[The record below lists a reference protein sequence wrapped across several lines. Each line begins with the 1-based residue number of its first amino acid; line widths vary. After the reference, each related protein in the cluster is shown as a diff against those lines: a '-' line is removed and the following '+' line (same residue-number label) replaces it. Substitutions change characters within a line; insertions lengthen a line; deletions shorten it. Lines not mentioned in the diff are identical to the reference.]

1 MKKNKCMI
9 CGKEFESERHARIC
23 STRCRTIRKEE
34 MKREQRERQKN
45 PVTQNPQKRQSKITE
60 INEAARAVGMTYG
73 KYVAMKYAE
82 KNRI

>member
-9 CGKEFESERHARIC
+9 CGKEFESERYARIC

-34 MKREQRERQKN
+34 IKREQREQQKN
-45 PVTQNPQKRQSKITE
+45 PATQNPQKRQSKIAD
-60 INEAARAVGMTYG
+60 INAAARDAGMTYG
-73 KYVAMKYAE
+73 KYMAMKYAE